1 MLRTILNM
9 FRITELRNRVFFTL
23 GLLAVYRI
31 GAYIP
36 TPGINPDKLKGLFG
50 AAGSSGLMNM
60 MDLFTGGAM
69 RNVTILA
76 LGIMPYIS
84 ASIILQLMTS
94 VVPTLEKLSHEGEA
108 GRKKINQYTRYGTVL
123 VCIIQSMMLSNQL
136 VKGGVNLIPAPW
148 FNIIV
153 MITLTAGTL
162 WLMWLG
168 EQITSRGIGNGISLI
183 IMAGIVSR
191 MPVAARQIW
200 ALYGTGAS
208 ESRPF
213 WQVVMLAVMFVGV
226 VAGVIYVIQGQRR
239 IPVQYAK
246 RVSGGKVFGGQ
257 STYIPLR
264 VNQAGV
270 IPIIFASA
278 ILMLPAALSRAVPD
292 SWPMLKDF
300 LGLFARGGLV
310 YLLTYAGGIIF
321 FCFFYT
327 AITFNPVQI
336 SDDFK
341 RSGAFIPGVRPGKPT
356 ADFLEYT
363 MVRITVAGSIF
374 LAIIAVVPM
383 IVARQLQINYLVASF
398 LGGTGLLITVGVM
411 LDTMQQIEAHLLMR
425 HYDGFMKDGK
435 LKGRY

>member
-1 MLRTILNM
+1 M
-9 FRITELRNRVFFTL
+9 FRIKELRNRIFFTL
-23 GLLAVYRI
+23 GLIAVYRI

-36 TPGINPDKLKGLFG
+36 TPGINPEKLKTLFG
-50 AAGSSGLMNM
+50 SSSTSGLMNM

-123 VCIIQSMMLSNQL
+123 VCLIQSMMLSNQL

-148 FNIIV
+148 FNLIV
-153 MITLTAGTL
+153 MITLTAGTI

-191 MPVAARQIW
+191 MPVAARMLWSI
-200 ALYGTGAS
+200 YGTGAT
-208 ESRPF
+208 ENRPF
-213 WQVVMLAVMFVGV
+213 WQVILLAVMFVGV

-246 RVSGGKVFGGQ
+246 RVAGGKTFGGQ

-278 ILMLPAALSRAVPD
+278 ILMLPAALSKAVPD
-292 SWPMLKDF
+292 SLPMLKDF
-300 LGLFARGGLV
+300 LSLFARGGAV
-310 YLLTYAGGIIF
+310 YLITYAGGIIF

-336 SDDFK
+336 ADDFK
-341 RSGAFIPGVRPGKPT
+341 KGGAFVPGVRPGKPT

-374 LAIIAVVPM
+374 LAVIAVVPM
-383 IVARQLQINYLVASF
+383 IISSWLGINYMIASF

-411 LDTMQQIEAHLLMR
+411 LDTMQQVEAHLLMR

-435 LKGRY
+435 LKGRF